1 MNPDPDD
8 RMLDVWI
15 VVLALLIAG
24 LLVVAVLA

>member
-8 RMLDVWI
+8 RLLDVWI

-24 LLVVAVLA
+24 LLVVALLT